1 MRLPFL
7 ICCLVAATGCVS
19 ETGTRPDAQPTA
31 LRFIA
36 DDPEVL
42 FTDDDLFAEEQQFL
56 WKFRYPWDILWWR
69 LGATS
74 AGFPGDSEY
83 ILFSPAGRY
92 PRLSR
97 NAQLDTEPIHVIRL
111 VGKHLGDDW
120 TLYWKRPAE
129 RESKDR
135 AIRAQPRDIERTDVK
150 SWEFVVAGHPGW
162 TGRLLGMELHPVVEP
177 KQQFEMH
184 SLSGFRW
191 ILDTERFDDRVGR
204 AWKVDLKRDV
214 RNALLVPPGHAVTR
228 ELTVPADAD
237 FRFAY
242 GFVSSIAPPHVA
254 EPIQFRV
261 TVTPENGE
269 TVILYEGQID
279 SILKG
284 TGAPR
289 WQDRTVD
296 LGPYAGMSVRL
307 TVETSANPTW
317 KAMHG
322 FPFWANPEVVHRT
335 RRSMASDGRQSGDS
349 TPANVIFIS
358 VDTLRADHL
367 SLYGY
372 ERHTSP
378 HLDAW
383 ASRVGVTFERAT
395 AQAPW
400 TLPSHVSMF
409 TGLDAFNHQVNYSP
423 APPRLTMLAE
433 IMRRTGRT
441 TMAVTGG
448 GYVGPHYGFSQGFD
462 RYHYWEGNSAF
473 EMTDGM
479 KRTVAWIEE
488 NADRPFFF
496 FLHTFEVHSPFRPRQ
511 PYAET
516 FGGDLAQVPTGNIS
530 LRPVDPRAADG
541 FRTRRKLVW
550 HDGSASN
557 GGTLSDEQRASVL
570 ALYDSGIAYADALLE
585 PLFRSLQT
593 LNLER
598 DTLVILTSDHGE
610 AFGEDDLVGHGY
622 LTRSV
627 VHVPLVIAF
636 PRGVEAPRRVASPVR
651 SIDIVPTILDLL
663 GIPAL
668 PAIDGVSLAPW
679 MRGDPADSAADP
691 VPDAWTY
698 AASSNY
704 GMLLQAGD
712 EMQYVFNNTPWEP
725 IRATESFRPP
735 GQTKP
740 LDAAPPT
747 APALRAR
754 MRTMLEERPGLR
766 MRFSNAGGHPFEG
779 VLRGAGINTA
789 RLKTPDMTCPC
800 ARWEGGLRFTVPPG
814 ETYTVLLENVE
825 PEPLHLVVRMATGT
839 GQPTRQKLEIDPTA
853 LARSRTLAFRQ
864 GSWTVNG
871 DAGGPDVQPDIG
883 VRIWWHG
890 TPYVA
895 GVTDA
900 PTDAQ
905 QDQLRALGYVE

>member
-1 MRLPFL
+1 MRRALL
-7 ICCLVAATGCVS
+7 ICCLLAAAGCMS

-36 DDPEVL
+36 DDPESL
-42 FTDDDLFAEEQQFL
+42 FTGDDLFAEEQQFL
-56 WKFRYPWDILWWR
+56 WKFRYPWDILWWT

-74 AGFPGDSEY
+74 AGFPRDSEY

-97 NAQLDTEPIHVIRL
+97 NAQLDTEKIHVIRL
-111 VGKHLGDDW
+111 AGKHLGDDW
-120 TLYWKRPAE
+120 TLYWKRHAE
-129 RESKDR
+129 RESQDR
-135 AIRAQPRDIERTDVK
+135 AVRARPRDTDQADVK
-150 SWEFVVAGHPGW
+150 SWEFIVAGHPEW
-162 TGRLLGMELHPVVEP
+162 TGRLLGMQLQPVIER
-177 KQQFEMH
+177 KQAFEMH
-184 SLSGFRW
+184 SLSGSRW
-191 ILDTERFDDRVGR
+191 ILDTERFDAKVGG
-204 AWKVDLKRDV
+204 AWKVDIKRDV

-228 ELTVPADAD
+228 ELTVPADAE

-242 GFVSSIAPPHVA
+242 GFVSGIAPPHVA

-261 TVTPENGE
+261 TITPETGE
-269 TVILYEGQID
+269 AATLYEGKID

-296 LGPYAGMSVRL
+296 LRPYAGMKVRL
-307 TVETSANPTW
+307 TVETTANPTW
-317 KAMHG
+317 NPMHG
-322 FPFWANPEVVHRT
+322 FPFWANPEVLHRIP
-335 RRSMASDGRQSGDS
+335 RSVASDGRQSGGS
-349 TPANVIFIS
+349 TPANVVFIS
-358 VDTLRADHL
+358 IDTLRSDHL

-372 ERHTSP
+372 ERSTSP

-383 ASRVGVTFERAT
+383 AGRVGVAFERAI

-441 TMAVTGG
+441 TIAVTGG
-448 GYVGPHYGFSQGFD
+448 GYVGPDYGFAQGFD
-462 RYHYWEGNSAF
+462 RYHYWQGTSAF
-473 EMTDGM
+473 EMADGM
-479 KRTVAWIEE
+479 KRTVAWMEE

-496 FLHTFEVHSPFRPRQ
+496 FFHTFEVHSPFRPRR

-516 FGGDLAQVPTGNIS
+516 FGGDLTPVPTGNIS
-530 LRPVDPRAADG
+530 LRPVEPTAADG
-541 FRTRRKLVW
+541 FRTRRQLVW

-557 GGTLSDEQRASVL
+557 GGILSDEQRASVL

-585 PLFRSLQT
+585 PLFTSLQT

-598 DTLVILTSDHGE
+598 DTLVIFTSDHGE

-622 LTRSV
+622 LTASV

-636 PRGVEAPRRVASPVR
+636 PRGVEAPRTVAAPVR
-651 SIDIVPTILDLL
+651 SIDIVPTTLDLL

-668 PAIDGVSLAPW
+668 PAIDGVSLVPL
-679 MRGDPADSAADP
+679 MRGNPARLAADP

-698 AASSNY
+698 AASANY
-704 GMLLQAGD
+704 GVSLQVSD

-725 IRATESFRPP
+725 IRGTESFRAPGDAEQRNTAPP
-735 GQTKP
+735 G
-740 LDAAPPT
+740 

-754 MRTMLEERPGLR
+754 MRTMLDERPGLR
-766 MRFSNAGGHPFEG
+766 LRFSNAGAHPFEG
-779 VLRGAGINTA
+779 ALRGAGINTA
-789 RLKTPDMTCPC
+789 RVKSPDMRCAC
-800 ARWEGGLRFTVPPG
+800 ARWEGGLQFTVPPG

-825 PEPLHLVVRMATGT
+825 ADPLHLVVRMPTGA
-839 GQPTRQKLEIDPTA
+839 GEPAQRKLEIDPTA
-853 LARSRTLAFRQ
+853 LTAPRTLAFRH
-864 GSWTVNG
+864 GSWTADG
-871 DAGGPDVQPDIG
+871 DTGEPVQPDVG

-890 TPYVA
+890 APYVVGGA
-895 GVTDA
+895 DA

-905 QDQLRALGYVE
+905 LEQLRALGYVQ